1 MAELLSALFVVLVK
15 GCTVVESR
23 KLPIFPGGGR
33 DLWRRETE
41 RGLNHLYDPC
51 LASLS
56 VSCVSFL
63 EVRGE
68 TMNIQ

>member
-23 KLPIFPGGGR
+23 KLQIFPGGGGETCGG
-33 DLWRRETE
+33 ETE

>member
-23 KLPIFPGGGR
+23 KLQIFPGGG
-33 DLWRRETE
+33 DLWKRETE
-41 RGLNHLYDPC
+41 SGLNHLYDPS